1 MIRALWFFF
10 QLAVVAAALIWIST
24 QQGNVDIAWK
34 DYQLDMQLGVFLAMA
49 VFALVA
55 GMIIFRFVGFIVDIP
70 TLWSRRHNEKARE
83 KGYRSLT
90 RGFVAIAAGD
100 AKKAT
105 QYAKEVRHLLP
116 DERGLP
122 LLLEAQAAR
131 LRGEEEV
138 ARHSF
143 EALLEDKD
151 AAFFGIRGLLK
162 SSLDAGDGI
171 AALEYARTA
180 MAQNPKQP
188 WIIKSVYD
196 LELQN
201 GQWDNAYKT
210 LDRVKKFKAV
220 EDDKIL
226 TDEVALLL
234 VLADEDIAAGRD
246 NDAVKKTERAV
257 KMEPLFIPAITR
269 LGEYYLERNKKDK
282 ITLMIKTAWKDNP
295 HPDLAIL
302 WDKIAPKNKMEDNF
316 RRLRWMESLVDLNP
330 ESSDGHIAAA
340 MVSMEDGLWGEA
352 KAHLIKAEDIR
363 PSAQIYRLR
372 AKLEEQHGGNAYLI
386 KDWMEKAADAS
397 PDPVWYCAITGNIYS
412 QWSPVALPHRSFNS
426 IVWGHPIVQANQ
438 NIALR
443 DWKDPMMIETA

>member
-24 QQGNVDIAWK
+24 QQGKVDIAWQN
-34 DYQLDMQLGVFLAMA
+34 YQLDMQLGVFLAIL
-49 VFALVA
+49 VFTLVT
-55 GMIIFRFVGFIVDIP
+55 GMIIFRVAGFIADIP
-70 TLWSRRHNEKARE
+70 SKMSRRNRERARE

-105 QYAKEVRHLLP
+105 QYAKEVRSLLP
-116 DERGLP
+116 EEKGLP

-143 EALLEDKD
+143 EELLTDKD

-162 SSLDAGDGI
+162 SSLDAGDGV

-180 MAQNPKQP
+180 MSQNPKQP

-201 GQWDNAYKT
+201 GQWASAAKT
-210 LDRVKKFKAV
+210 LERVKKFKA
-220 EDDKIL
+220 EDEDKIL

-234 VLADEDIAAGRD
+234 VLADEDAAAGRG

-257 KMEPLFIPAITR
+257 KIAPLFIPAITR
-269 LGEYYLERNKKDK
+269 LGEYYLERNRKDK
-282 ITLMIKTAWKDNP
+282 ITMMIKNAWKDNP
-295 HPDLAIL
+295 HPDLAVL
-302 WDKIAPKNKMEDNF
+302 WDKIAPKNKMDDNF
-316 RRLRWMESLVDLNP
+316 RRLRWMERLVEMNP
-330 ESSDGHIAAA
+330 ESVDGHIAAA

-352 KAHLIKAEDIR
+352 KAHLIKAEDLR

-372 AKLEEQHGGNAYLI
+372 AKLEEQQGGNAYLI

-397 PDPVWYCAITGNIYS
+397 PDPVWYCAVTGNIYS
-412 QWSPVALPHRSFNS
+412 QWSPVALPHRSFNT
-426 IVWGHPIVQANQ
+426 IVWGHPVVQANQ
-438 NIALR
+438 NTALR
-443 DWKDPMMIETA
+443 EWKDSLMIEKA

>member
-1 MIRALWFFF
+1 MIRALWFFI

-24 QQGNVDIAWK
+24 QRGNVDIAWH
-34 DYQLDMQLGVFLAMA
+34 DYQLDMQLGVFLALV
-49 VFALVA
+49 VFVIFTA
-55 GMIIFRFVGFIVDIP
+55 IILFRVVGFIVDLP
-70 TLWSRRHNEKARE
+70 TKWSRRSKEKARE

-105 QYAKEVRHLLP
+105 QYAKEVRYLLP

-143 EALLEDKD
+143 EELLGDKD

-162 SSLDAGDGI
+162 SSLDAGDTV

-180 MAQNPKQP
+180 MDQNPKQA

-196 LELQN
+196 LELKN
-201 GQWDNAYKT
+201 GQWASAYKT
-210 LDRVKKFKAV
+210 LDRVKKYKA
-220 EDDKIL
+220 EDADKIL

-234 VLADEDIAAGRD
+234 ALADEDALAGREG
-246 NDAVKKTERAV
+246 DARKKTERAV
-257 KMEPLFIPAITR
+257 KIAPLFIPAVLR
-269 LGEYYLERNKKDK
+269 LGNYYLERNKKDK
-282 ITLMIKTAWKDNP
+282 IVLMIKQAWKDNP
-295 HPDLAIL
+295 HPDLAVL
-302 WDKIAPKNKMEDNF
+302 WDKVAPKNKMDDNF
-316 RRLRWMESLVDLNP
+316 RRLRWMESLVELNP
-330 ESSDGHIAAA
+330 ISADSHIAAA

-363 PSAQIYRLR
+363 PSAQVYRLR
-372 AKLEEQHGGNAYLI
+372 AKLEEQQGGNAYLI

-397 PDPVWYCAITGNIYS
+397 PDPVWYCTLTGNIYS
-412 QWSPVALPHRSFNS
+412 QWSPVALPHRSFNT
-426 IVWGHPIVQANQ
+426 IVWGHPVVQANQ
-438 NIALR
+438 NIALK
-443 DWKDPMMIETA
+443 DWKDPLMIESA